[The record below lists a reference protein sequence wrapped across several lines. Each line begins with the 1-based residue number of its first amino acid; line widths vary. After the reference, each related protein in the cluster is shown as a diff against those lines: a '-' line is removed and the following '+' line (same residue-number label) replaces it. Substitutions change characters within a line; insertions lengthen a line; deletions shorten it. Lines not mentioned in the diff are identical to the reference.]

1 MQEKAITIGAIMKFY
16 KELTVMRRRY
26 PFLPVFGRADTRDRC
41 LASSQRLFNRLLLR
55 TPNLKKLPFS
65 TIAIL
70 AKDGGGRMDRK
81 KLKEL
86 IKLFRPDR
94 DQRLR

>member
-1 MQEKAITIGAIMKFY
+1 MKFY
-16 KELTVMRRRY
+16 KELTVMKRRY

-41 LASSQRLFNRLLLR
+41 LASSQRLFRRLMLR
-55 TPNLKKLPFS
+55 TPYLKKLPFS

-70 AKDGGGRMDRK
+70 AKDDNGRMDRK

-94 DQRLR
+94 DQKLR